1 MNDQEFK
8 SQVFPLKDKIFRF
21 SLRLLGQ
28 REEAEDVTQE
38 VLLRMWGKKHELG
51 QYKSIEALAM
61 QTAKNMC
68 LDRLRH
74 QQLRI
79 RKLRH
84 LKGDQFINNHE
95 SEMDNQEMQSIISRV
110 IGKLPVRQK
119 MVVHLKDIEGYSTRE
134 ITEILGMEAV
144 AVRTNLSRARR
155 KVRERTIKILNH
167 GI

>member
-8 SQVFPLKDKIFRF
+8 TQVFPLKDKIFRF
-21 SLRLLGQ
+21 AWRILQQ

-38 VLLRMWGKKHELG
+38 VLLKLWGKKQELG
-51 QYKSIEALAM
+51 QYRSIEAVAM
-61 QTAKNMC
+61 QSAKNLC

-74 QQLRI
+74 QQIRT

-84 LKGDQFINNHE
+84 LKLDQPGNNHE
-95 SEMDNQEMQSIISRV
+95 TDLENKEMHSIISRI

-119 MVVHLKDIEGYSTRE
+119 MVIHLKDVEGYSTRE
-134 ITEILGMEAV
+134 ITEILGMDVV
-144 AVRTNLSRARR
+144 AVRTNLSRARK
-155 KVRERTIKILNH
+155 KVREKTQKILNH